1 VLRRRYAAAVL
12 LPVLLASG
20 CSSSAGNDSATS
32 PPSSSALQSNASA
45 APGSAA
51 ATALAAKIR
60 AGLSGLTSAHI
71 AVDAGSLGGTSVGD
85 ISYAGGVAK
94 ASDIVAD
101 SGSGKSRI
109 VTIGSTSYA
118 MLPKG
123 RNTTG
128 KPWVTVTASSKN
140 EFVRALASSLS
151 LNKAAAS
158 LPAVA
163 DLVNTATSV
172 QPKTATRY
180 ALMIDPSKSKGTT
193 LGTLL
198 ADIGQ
203 KTVPVTID
211 LDDKARPVKIQI
223 AVKLGSQSFKYT
235 VDVSKFNAPVHIS
248 APPADEIA
256 TS

>member
-1 VLRRRYAAAVL
+1 VRSAARSPAGRYRRGVLRRRYAAAVL
-12 LPVLLASG
+12 LPVLLAAG
-20 CSSSAGNDSATS
+20 CSSSGGGNSDTS
-32 PPSSSALQSNASA
+32 PPSSSARQSNASVP
-45 APGSAA
+45 PGSAA
-51 ATALAAKIR
+51 AAALAAKIR
-60 AGLSGLTSAHI
+60 TGLSGLTSAHI
-71 AVDAGSLGGTSVGD
+71 VVDAGSLGGT
-85 ISYAGGVAK
+85 
-94 ASDIVAD
+94 
-101 SGSGKSRI
+101 SRI

-123 RNTTG
+123 RNTSG
-128 KPWVTVTASSKN
+128 KPWVTVTTSSKN

-163 DLVNTATSV
+163 DLVSTATSV
-172 QPKTATRY
+172 KPKSTTHY
-180 ALMIDPSKSKGTT
+180 ALVIDPSKSKGTT

-211 LDDKARPVKIQI
+211 LDGKGRPVKIQI
-223 AVKLGSQSFKYT
+223 AVKLGSQSFTYS

-248 APPADEIA
+248 APPADEIG